1 MNRRT
6 VLAGAGVAIAGLAG
20 CAGEPGR
27 DTDDSTLTD
36 RTDGTTRPTPT
47 RTAKQG
53 AVTDRPPE
61 SASTALETQRRPV
74 GTTATLADGTSLT
87 VANPTVQRSIVAYHS
102 QFLSVERADGRQFV
116 VVSVA
121 GDTDVD
127 PSSFVLA
134 RDGTTQS
141 PPQTQQ
147 YVRSVTRE
155 CDGTCIG
162 VPVETEGAASAAVAY
177 RPGDDVRAA
186 WALDDTTVAAFPN
199 VPALRVRDAAVT
211 DEDGDVGI
219 ELSVDNVGDREGVF
233 LALVAPAWVADVEE
247 PFGFPVPQDE
257 VVTTTFVPNELEPL
271 GPDEAT
277 FSRTPTADTRRF
289 EVGPES

>member
-6 VLAGAGVAIAGLAG
+6 VLAGAGIAIAGLAG
-20 CAGEPGR
+20 CAGDPGR

-36 RTDGTTRPTPT
+36 ETDGTTGPTPT

-61 SASTALETQRRPV
+61 STSTALETQRRPV

-134 RDGTTQS
+134 RDGEIQS
-141 PPQTQQ
+141 PPWTQQ

-155 CDGTCIG
+155 CAGTCIG
-162 VPVETEGAASAAVAY
+162 VPVEAEGAASAAIAY
-177 RPGDDVRAA
+177 CPDDDVCAV

-219 ELSVDNVGDREGVF
+219 ELSVDNVGDRDGVF

-271 GPDEAT
+271 CPDEAT
-277 FSRTPTADTRRF
+277 FSRTPTEDTRRF
-289 EVGPES
+289 EVGAES